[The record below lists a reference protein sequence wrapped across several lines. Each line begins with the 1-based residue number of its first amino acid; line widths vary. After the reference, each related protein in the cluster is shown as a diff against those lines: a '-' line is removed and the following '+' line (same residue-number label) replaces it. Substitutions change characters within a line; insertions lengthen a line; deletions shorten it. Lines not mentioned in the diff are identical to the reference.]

1 MRSILITGSTGFLGR
16 YITERFLE
24 SGCVV
29 HIAIRASSNLWRF
42 EGLENTQNLHYARIE
57 LGDLENWV
65 NYLDENQVDTVIHLA
80 TYGSYPNQQDE
91 QETIETNIFQSLRFL
106 EACKNSKS
114 VTRFVS
120 AGSGSEYSQV
130 NGHSHENSP
139 IFAPNIYGRTKAS
152 FGLIGEEY
160 CKKSNLSFVHFRF
173 FTIYG
178 PYEEP
183 SRLIPRLIVFARD
196 GKFPPL
202 SNPNIARDFTYVEDV
217 YNLMDI
223 AINQKREVLGIFN
236 VSSGRSTSLNDLVS
250 IVSDVFG
257 IPDSPIWG
265 SFEMRSFDHPEWSG
279 NNFEVIEKF
288 GWRRKIEMGEGLKLM
303 NEWIANSPLRTFYSI
318 KR

>member
-1 MRSILITGSTGFLGR
+1 MSSVLITGSTGFIGR
-16 YITERFLE
+16 YITQRFLE
-24 SGCVV
+24 NGWHVY
-29 HIAIRASSNLWRF
+29 IAIRASSNLWRF
-42 EGLENTQNLHYARIE
+42 EGFENTQNLHYVRIE
-57 LGDLENWV
+57 LGDMENWV

-91 QETIETNIFQSLRFL
+91 QETIDTNIIQSLRFL
-106 EACKNSKS
+106 EACKKS
-114 VTRFVS
+114 TYVTRFIS

-130 NGHSHENSP
+130 NGHSHESSP

-160 CKKSNLSFVHFRF
+160 CKNSKVSFVHFRF

-217 YNLMDI
+217 YDLMDI
-223 AINQKREVLGIFN
+223 AVNQKREVLGIFN
-236 VSSGRSTSLNDLVS
+236 VSSGHSTSLNDLVN

-257 IPDSPIWG
+257 IPASPNWG
-265 SFEMRSFDHPEWSG
+265 SYEMRSFDHPEWSG
-279 NNFEVIEKF
+279 NNSEVIEKF
-288 GWRRKIEMGEGLKLM
+288 GWKRKIEMSEGLNLM
-303 NEWIANSPLRTFYSI
+303 NEWIEISSLRAFYSI